1 MTIARTFIRGSTLAL
16 GLTLAATGAL
26 AGGNHNAAGSVGAV
40 CQACQPHNDVRPDQH
55 RRAEPEHRPGMVR
68 AVAQPP
74 RMAPVPSLSSPTSR
88 SPESSSCWA
97 VSDLPITPRPTQ
109 NPRKPTP

>member
-26 AGGNHNAAGSVGAV
+26 AGGNHTAAGSVGAV

-55 RRAEPEHRPGMVR
+55 RRAKAEHRPGMVR

-74 RMAPVPSLSSPTSR
+74 RMAPVPQPVQPHQQIPGIVILLGSL
-88 SPESSSCWA
+88 
-97 VSDLPITPRPTQ
+97 
-109 NPRKPTP
+109 